1 MRDLATPLAP
11 SYSSKKKTD
20 PKAKKKERLSNR
32 ADKANAKAKARGEKQ
47 VGTRK
52 TMANPR
58 TLTQG
63 SVPVYK
69 REKKIR
75 DKISSVKTKTPKG
88 PKQHWTGRLKT
99 ALTRTGNGKPR
110 KSKADKAACKYKRKS
125 GRARNRR
132 KHSCCKA

>member
-1 MRDLATPLAP
+1 MRDLSTPLAP
-11 SYSSKKKTD
+11 SYGNPRKKRL
-20 PKAKKKERLSNR
+20 AKR
-32 ADKANAKAKARGEKQ
+32 ADKAHDKAVKKGKTQ
-47 VGTRK
+47 VGTRRVLNYS
-52 TMANPR
+52 NPR
-58 TLTQG
+58 DLGGGTST
-63 SVPVYK
+63 VPVYK

-75 DKISSVKTKTPKG
+75 DKMSSVKTKTPKG

-132 KHSCCKA
+132 KHSSCKA

>member
-1 MRDLATPLAP
+1 MRDLSKPLAP
-11 SYSSKKKTD
+11 SYGNPRKKRL
-20 PKAKKKERLSNR
+20 AKR
-32 ADKANAKAKARGEKQ
+32 ADKAHDKAVKKGKTQ
-47 VGTRK
+47 VGTRRVLNYS
-52 TMANPR
+52 NPR
-58 TLTQG
+58 DLGGGTST
-63 SVPVYK
+63 VPVYK

-132 KHSCCKA
+132 KHSSCKA

>member
-11 SYSSKKKTD
+11 SYGNPRKKRL
-20 PKAKKKERLSNR
+20 AKR
-32 ADKANAKAKARGEKQ
+32 ADKAHDKAVKKGKTQ
-47 VGTRK
+47 VGTRRVLNYS
-52 TMANPR
+52 NPR
-58 TLTQG
+58 DLGGGTST
-63 SVPVYK
+63 VPVYK

-132 KHSCCKA
+132 KHSSCKA

>member
-99 ALTRTGNGKPR
+99 ALTKKGDGKPR
-110 KSKADKAACKYKRKS
+110 KTKAEKAKCSFDNKR
-125 GRARNRR
+125 GRQRNRR
-132 KHSCCKA
+132 RHNSCK

>member
-1 MRDLATPLAP
+1 VRDLSKPLAP
-11 SYSSKKKTD
+11 SYGN
-20 PKAKKKERLSNR
+20 PKKERLAKK
-32 ADKANAKAKARGEKQ
+32 ADKAHDRAVKKGKTQ
-47 VGTRK
+47 VGTRRVLNYS
-52 TMANPR
+52 NPR
-58 TLTQG
+58 DLGGGTST
-63 SVPVYK
+63 VPVYK

-75 DKISSVKTKTPKG
+75 DKMSSVKTKTPKG

-132 KHSCCKA
+132 KHSSCKA